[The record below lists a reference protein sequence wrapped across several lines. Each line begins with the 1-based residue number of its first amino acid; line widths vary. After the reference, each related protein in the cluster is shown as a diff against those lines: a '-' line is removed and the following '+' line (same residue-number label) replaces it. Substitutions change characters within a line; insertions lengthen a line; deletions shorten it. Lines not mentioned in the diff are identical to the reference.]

1 MASTTASA
9 GNNSN
14 GSRAAGAGN
23 VGNKV
28 LYREYRGA
36 LGKLTFNSKPIIN
49 DLSKRAEANVADA
62 ETIIMAIEQH
72 LRFSVPKLK
81 LPAFYLLDSILK
93 NVGGM
98 YVSLMHGRI
107 GKIFVEMWKSVDEEV
122 RGKME
127 RTLRTWRHGFDG
139 GYKNLF
145 PDFVLRQIEEDIG
158 RLKARAKDAEPGLP
172 PAKGDSVLD
181 NLTNMQSYSKKR
193 ALEQRQKSIQREV
206 TARADRHSSSSRSE
220 GRSSSR
226 RDSNHHSHS
235 QHEHPNKRSRAPSQS
250 KADHN
255 QGLLQEVNKLL
266 IKKKVELLRRPS
278 DVLLFTILNTLKEI
292 KEIVAETD
300 LSAERIEE
308 IRQQLADLDGNS
320 AVQAVPAA
328 SANGQQQQQQQ
339 AGERGAKRSTTP
351 PISPAAAAFILSETE
366 NGLSRM
372 DLLQNLMARPDLI
385 NSLTKVAPGLSN
397 SLGALLVPPHQQGT
411 GYKDFSQIEPIPL
424 TNVSIARSRPGIFNA
439 LYRGYGKQCSQCG
452 WRTRDDSKG
461 KGLMKDHMDWHFRRN
476 VRTQGER
483 THRAAPRGWYVL
495 QSAWEAAA
503 EAGDEDVANKS
514 GTGEA
519 GNKDESSDAE
529 LRKMAVAVPGGH
541 NEPCDICKEAFERR
555 FNEDE
560 ETWEYVNAVSVG
572 GIIYHATCQA
582 NRSKS
587 TAVQSSSGGT
597 SGGSQ

>member
-14 GSRAAGAGN
+14 GSRAAGSGN

-235 QHEHPNKRSRAPSQS
+235 QHEHPSKRSRAPSQS

-339 AGERGAKRSTTP
+339 QAGERGVKRSTTP
-351 PISPAAAAFILSETE
+351 PISPAAAAFVLSETE

-372 DLLQNLMARPDLI
+372 DVDDNDNSNSNGRHATAAAAATAGSSSADAGQLLQNLMARPDLI

-424 TNVSIARSRPGIFNA
+424 TNVSIAR
-439 LYRGYGKQCSQCG
+439 
-452 WRTRDDSKG
+452 
-461 KGLMKDHMDWHFRRN
+461 
-476 VRTQGER
+476 
-483 THRAAPRGWYVL
+483 
-495 QSAWEAAA
+495 
-503 EAGDEDVANKS
+503 
-514 GTGEA
+514 
-519 GNKDESSDAE
+519 
-529 LRKMAVAVPGGH
+529 
-541 NEPCDICKEAFERR
+541 
-555 FNEDE
+555 
-560 ETWEYVNAVSVG
+560 
-572 GIIYHATCQA
+572 
-582 NRSKS
+582 
-587 TAVQSSSGGT
+587 
-597 SGGSQ
+597 